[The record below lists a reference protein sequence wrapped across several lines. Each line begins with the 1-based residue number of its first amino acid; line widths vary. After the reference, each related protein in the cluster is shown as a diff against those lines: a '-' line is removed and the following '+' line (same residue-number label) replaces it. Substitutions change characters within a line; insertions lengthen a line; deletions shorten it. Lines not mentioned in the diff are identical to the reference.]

1 MKAKHFLLASAL
13 LLWTG
18 VLEAQTYQVPVS
30 EKNEKMQEGEFEPGN
45 HCRTIKFLNG
55 LEMPN
60 LVFGHIGDRNVWK
73 GPATGWRVLSIWK
86 VRASISTMWNIMAI
100 PLKWASRIYCLC
112 LKPRNGIR
120 TNWFPFIRRL
130 VPSISS
136 L

>member
-1 MKAKHFLLASAL
+1 
-13 LLWTG
+13 
-18 VLEAQTYQVPVS
+18 
-30 EKNEKMQEGEFEPGN
+30 MQEGEFEPTWD

-112 LKPRNGIR
+112 LKREMGSGQIG
-120 TNWFPFIRRL
+120 FL
-130 VPSISS
+130 